1 MHFSF
6 DKFISESPSPD
17 ERVSDS
23 FDSTYWKRALDV
35 TCCLLALPALA
46 LLTLAMQI
54 LIRIVSPGPVFFRQQ
69 RVGYRG
75 QLFNIYKFRTMKM
88 NTDPAQHRE
97 HVRSL
102 VGSNA
107 PMEKLDTKNRH
118 CLIPGAWLL
127 RASGLDELPQIINVL
142 KGEMSIVG
150 PRPCL
155 PAEYE
160 MYLPWQ
166 LKRFDAQPGL
176 TGLWQVSGKNRTTF
190 DQMIRLDI
198 QYATS
203 KTWILDIKIIF
214 MTVPALLTQVIET
227 RTGKRSSAISPHTI
241 PPYVMPPEK
250 QSPGKS
256 P

>member
-6 DKFISESPSPD
+6 DKFFSESPD

-23 FDSTYWKRALDV
+23 LGSTYWKRILDV

-46 LLTLAMQI
+46 LLTLVMQI

-69 RVGYRG
+69 RVGFRG
-75 QLFNIYKFRTMKM
+75 QLFSIYKFRTMKM
-88 NTDPAQHRE
+88 NTDPSHHRE

-107 PMEKLDTKNRH
+107 PMEKLESKNKN

-142 KGEMSIVG
+142 RGEMSIVG

-160 MYLPWQ
+160 MYQPWQ
-166 LKRFDAQPGL
+166 LRRFETQPGL

-190 DQMIRLDI
+190 EQMIRLDI
-198 QYATS
+198 QYVTC
-203 KTWILDIKIIF
+203 KTWDLDIRIIL

-227 RTGKRSSAISPHTI
+227 KTGKRSSAISPHTI
-241 PPYVMPPEK
+241 PPFVMPRER
-250 QSPGKS
+250 QSLGKS